1 VLLKVLEPELSHY
14 DTLGVPPDATPD
26 QIKQAKRR
34 AAQKAHPDKGG
45 SDAEM
50 AAVNRAYEV
59 LSNAES
65 REHYDQT
72 GEDPGAPVDGGSM
85 VLMQLFE
92 RAIEECDGDVLAF
105 CHKKLDRALSDLKSD
120 EDETRVVIRKLSK
133 KRDRL
138 KTRDDRPNIF
148 ASLIDQKLAEKQ
160 ARLRSIDRGR
170 ANAKAA
176 KEHLAAYESTYVP
189 EPEQQATTKGQTAM
203 EINQTIDAFL
213 RSGGFFNTG
222 RSSRW

>member
-1 VLLKVLEPELSHY
+1 MLLKVLGLELSHY
-14 DTLGVPPDATPD
+14 DTLGVAPDATPD

-50 AAVNRAYEV
+50 AAVNKAYEV
-59 LSNAES
+59 LSNAET

-72 GEDPGAPVDGGSM
+72 GEDPSAPVDGGSM

-92 RAIEECDGDVLAF
+92 KAIEECDGDVMAF
-105 CHKKLDRALSDLKSD
+105 CHKHLDRALADLKGD
-120 EDETRVVIRKLSK
+120 EAETRRVIRKLTK

-138 KTRDDRPNIF
+138 KVRDDRPNIF
-148 ASLIDQKLAEKQ
+148 ASLIDHKLAEQ
-160 ARLRSIDRGR
+160 EAHLRSIDRGR
-170 ANAKAA
+170 ANAEAA

-189 EPEQQATTKGQTAM
+189 DQEEQPAMKGKTAM
-203 EINQTIDAFL
+203 EINEMFETMM
-213 RSGGFFNTG
+213 RGGMFG
-222 RSSRW
+222 QRGSARW